1 MLFNSIIEIIS
12 LWKEIDKLLSKGMSN
27 IYVKV
32 TIEKILQ
39 TYWILKIL
47 VATEKLEVWEK
58 PVCGFSIILFLKR
71 IMTF

>member
-12 LWKEIDKLLSKGMSN
+12 LWKEIDKLLSKGMSI
-27 IYVKV
+27 IYVKA

-47 VATEKLEVWEK
+47 VAT
-58 PVCGFSIILFLKR
+58 
-71 IMTF
+71 

>member
-12 LWKEIDKLLSKGMSN
+12 LWKEIDKLLSKGMSI

-47 VATEKLEVWEK
+47 VAT
-58 PVCGFSIILFLKR
+58 
-71 IMTF
+71 